1 MMFLNRKFL
10 LVVALLAGSLFA
22 RNPSTMHFCV
32 SYFDYLKYE
41 GFFSLDIRA
50 VQNAA
55 PDTGWS
61 WPDSLMCGHSVWVNK
76 LVLNYKGAQVEL
88 SGNYD
93 ASSKIFSCSL
103 CSDPERFRK
112 RAVPSPSIGMVK
124 VFQNMDDN
132 EVFKQVDSS
141 FIRELYGKK
150 IKAEWESDLL
160 CLCPHYSPTLVKTEL
175 DVVIDGPCSP
185 SMDST
190 TWELKQDESD
200 RGCVASDRTSGQ
212 SKKDSD
218 LALADGMMPCFTGY
232 LLTKWNEPRYYVSS
246 KRMNMVDKPEGLD
259 DNLEC
264 FDVAGERLLVFASN
278 VPDQTYNEFKD
289 DAYGHCYASQSDFE
303 KKKSW
308 DKPYYSCFRG
318 ESAPGGCKAE
328 FGLDF
333 VIDANGNYIGWDRK
347 ALWLYLEMKAA
358 NDIKAF
364 YDALGNNILVKETL
378 LPANFPESM
387 VQELGDDA
395 ARKTAGM
402 AFYKGK
408 KRVLYK
414 RFKQNQFKSMK
425 EAIDM
430 CKKSKF

>member
-22 RNPSTMHFCV
+22 RNPSMMHFCV

-61 WPDSLMCGHSVWVNK
+61 WPDSLMCGRSVWVNK

-132 EVFKQVDSS
+132 EVFKQVYSS

-150 IKAEWESDLL
+150 IKAEWESGLF
-160 CLCPHYSPTLVKTEL
+160 CVCPYYSPALFKTEL
-175 DVVIDGPCSP
+175 DVIIDGPCSP
-185 SMDST
+185 TMDST

-200 RGCVASDRTSGQ
+200 WRCTAKDKSSGLSQEVA
-212 SKKDSD
+212 
-218 LALADGMMPCFTGY
+218 LPDGMMPCFFSY
-232 LLTKWNEPRYYVSS
+232 REKKWAEPLYYVST
-246 KRMNMVDKPEGLD
+246 KRMNMVGKPEGLD
-259 DNLEC
+259 ENLEC
-264 FDVAGERLLVFASN
+264 FDVNGERLVVFGSN
-278 VPDQTYNEFKD
+278 VPDQTYNEVKGPLGGD
-289 DAYGHCYASQSDFE
+289 CYANFSDF
-303 KKKSW
+303 KKKKLWEKSF
-308 DKPYYSCFRG
+308 YSCNRD
-318 ESAPGGCKAE
+318 ESTSGGCKAVE
-328 FGLDF
+328 HGLDF
-333 VIDANGNYIGWDRK
+333 VMDANGNFIGWDRK
-347 ALWLYLEMKAA
+347 ALWLYLELKEA

-364 YDALGNNILVKETL
+364 YDALGNNILFKEIL
-378 LPANFPESM
+378 LPANFSENT

-408 KRVLYK
+408 KRVRYK